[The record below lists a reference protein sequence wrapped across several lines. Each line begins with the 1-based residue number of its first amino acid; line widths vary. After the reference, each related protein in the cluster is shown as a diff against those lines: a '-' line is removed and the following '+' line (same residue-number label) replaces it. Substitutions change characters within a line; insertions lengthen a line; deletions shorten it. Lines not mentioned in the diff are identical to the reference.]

1 MTGVIYLFLKLN
13 SNILLIPFE
22 HASPNNLIFFFL
34 VKTKKTLIRTLKIN
48 SKSEELTHE
57 Y

>member
-13 SNILLIPFE
+13 SNILLTPFE